1 MNNIE
6 YTHILCVKPWSEK
19 LGFCIK
25 SANIENKI
33 KEKLI
38 NNKEIINI
46 PYNNTIISV
55 LLKWKLIKWKKP
67 YDEMIPGDLIINSI
81 YSSDTI
87 IYEYTKIILEKIE
100 SELKEK
106 NLFEKESKIVF
117 TIVKPIV
124 QTFPIAETIGSI

>member
-6 YTHILCVKPWSEK
+6 YTHILCVKLWSEK

-100 SELKEK
+100 SELK
-106 NLFEKESKIVF
+106 
-117 TIVKPIV
+117 
-124 QTFPIAETIGSI
+124 